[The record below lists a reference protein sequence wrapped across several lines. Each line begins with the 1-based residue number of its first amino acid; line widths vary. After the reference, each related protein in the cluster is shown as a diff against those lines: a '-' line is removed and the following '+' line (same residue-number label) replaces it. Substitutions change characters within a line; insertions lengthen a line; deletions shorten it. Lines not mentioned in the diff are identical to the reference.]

1 MAAESFPT
9 RSAHAIPSSIG
20 RYDILSLLGEGGMAR
35 VFLALRRDAF
45 GSEKLVVI
53 KQVRPQFAA
62 DTEFLTMFMD
72 ESRIALQLNHP
83 NVVHTYEVVAEDPDY
98 FLSMEFLEGRT
109 LAQVLRKHG
118 RRSFPV
124 DSHIWILTQ
133 VLAGL
138 QYAHELRDL
147 DGTPLGIVHRD
158 VNPSNV
164 LITSTGEVK
173 LLDFGIAKAAGAAT
187 FTQQG
192 VVKGKL
198 GYAAPEQCLGRA
210 SDARTDLFAVGMMLW
225 EAIAGQRRSAA
236 ESNAALLQAR
246 VTNKEP
252 PIDQVVPN
260 VSPRLAEICQ
270 RALAY
275 SLEERYSSAAEFKS
289 DLDAYLEARRAR
301 VSAANLAEPMAM
313 LFAEDFS
320 KLRAQIEAYVQ
331 EGRRA
336 SASARHLLEPSAS
349 NSGPHVLSVQQA
361 PASTP
366 PVGNVRFK
374 KLWIAL
380 AGSAIAGT
388 LLASVLASK
397 DKNPNPSELTSA
409 ATVRSV
415 AGLTTTPSAGNPP
428 SAAAPS
434 VRLAIAATP
443 KRAQIWL
450 DGRRISNPFV
460 GELPR
465 DDRDHELEVKA
476 SGYQVEQR
484 LVRLSEDVALTIEL
498 RSESARA
505 RPPISAARTGL
516 GGGYAQQVPSSSL
529 SSQDP
534 QPGMRASAN
543 EPLSQPGQSL
553 TRPPRVVRAIDEKD
567 PY

>member
-1 MAAESFPT
+1 MAAESVPT
-9 RSAHAIPSSIG
+9 RSTHAIPSSIG

-62 DTEFLTMFMD
+62 DSEFLTMFMD

-109 LAQVLRKHG
+109 LAQVLRKYG

-124 DSHIWILTQ
+124 DLHIWILTQ

-252 PIDQVVPN
+252 SIDQVVPD
-260 VSPRLAEICQ
+260 VSPRLAEVCQ

-289 DLDAYLEARRAR
+289 DLDAYLEARRSR
-301 VSAANLAEPMAM
+301 LSAANLAEPMAR

-320 KLRAQIEAYVQ
+320 KLRGQIEAYVQ

-336 SASARHLLEPSAS
+336 SASARHLVEPNSS
-349 NSGPHVLSVQQA
+349 KSGPHVLSVQQA
-361 PASTP
+361 PASKP
-366 PVGNVRFK
+366 PLEKVRFK

-397 DKNPNPSELTSA
+397 DKNPNPSEVTSA
-409 ATVRSV
+409 TTVRSV
-415 AGLTTTPSAGNPP
+415 GALTASPSAGNPP
-428 SAAAPS
+428 SAVAPS

-443 KRAQIWL
+443 KRAQVWL

-465 DDRDHELEVKA
+465 DDRDHELEVRA

-498 RSESARA
+498 RSEQSRGKPPILAA
-505 RPPISAARTGL
+505 RPGL
-516 GGGYAQQVPSSSL
+516 GGSSAQQAPSSSL
-529 SSQDP
+529 SQT
-534 QPGMRASAN
+534 QPGVRASAN
-543 EPLSQPGQSL
+543 EPLAQPGQSL

>member
-1 MAAESFPT
+1 
-9 RSAHAIPSSIG
+9 
-20 RYDILSLLGEGGMAR
+20 MAR

-53 KQVRPQFAA
+53 KQVRPEFAA
-62 DTEFLTMFMD
+62 DTEFLAMFMD

-83 NVVHTYEVVAEDPDY
+83 NVIHTYEVVGEDPDY

-109 LAQVLRKHG
+109 LAQVLRKYG

-124 DSHIWILTQ
+124 DLHIWILTQ

-138 QYAHELRDL
+138 QYAHELRGL

-173 LLDFGIAKAAGAAT
+173 LLDFGIAKAAGAMT

-225 EAIAGQRRSAA
+225 EAIAGQRRASA
-236 ESNAALLQAR
+236 ESNSAALQAR

-252 PIDQVVPN
+252 AIDEVVPD

-275 SLEERYSSAAEFKS
+275 SANDRYSSAAEFKA
-289 DLDAYLEARRAR
+289 DLDAHLEAENLR
-301 VSAANLAEPMAM
+301 VSAANLAEPMRM
-313 LFAEDFS
+313 FADDFT

-331 EGRRA
+331 EGRRT
-336 SASARHLLEPSAS
+336 SASARHVLEPGSINPS
-349 NSGPHVLSVQQA
+349 SQVLSLRQPAAVQSLPGGVQRKRVLI
-361 PASTP
+361 S
-366 PVGNVRFK
+366 
-374 KLWIAL
+374 L
-380 AGSAIAGT
+380 AGVAMVAT
-388 LLASVLASK
+388 VVASVIASK
-397 DKNPNPSELTSA
+397 DGNPSSSEVTSA
-409 ATVRSV
+409 ASLRSV
-415 AGLTTTPSAGNPP
+415 ATLTTSA
-428 SAAAPS
+428 SAATASPATVPS

-450 DGRRISNPFV
+450 DGRRMTNPFV

-465 DDRDHELEVKA
+465 DELAHELEVRA
-476 SGYQVEQR
+476 NGYQVEQR
-484 LVRLSEDVALTIEL
+484 VVQLSEDVALTIEL
-498 RSESARA
+498 RPEHSRA
-505 RPPISAARTGL
+505 KPPMSAARPGL
-516 GGGYAQQVPSSSL
+516 GGNSEMPSSSL
-529 SSQDP
+529 SSQGA
-534 QPGMRASAN
+534 QPGARASAN
-543 EPLSQPGQSL
+543 EPPSQPGQSL
-553 TRPPRVVRAIDEKD
+553 TRAPRITRAIDEKD

>member
-1 MAAESFPT
+1 MAAESFPI
-9 RSAHAIPSSIG
+9 RSTHAIPSSIG
-20 RYDILSLLGEGGMAR
+20 RYDISSLLGEGGMAR

-83 NVVHTYEVVAEDPDY
+83 NVVHTYEVGAEDPDY

-109 LAQVLRKHG
+109 LAQVLRKYG

-124 DSHIWILTQ
+124 DLHIWILTQ

-252 PIDQVVPN
+252 PIDQVVPD

-275 SLEERYSSAAEFKS
+275 SLEERYSSAAEFKA

-301 VSAANLAEPMAM
+301 VNAANLAEPMAK

-336 SASARHLLEPSAS
+336 SASARHLVEPSS
-349 NSGPHVLSVQQA
+349 SHSGQHVLSVQQT

-388 LLASVLASK
+388 LLASVFASK

-415 AGLTTTPSAGNPP
+415 AGLNASPSAGNPP
-428 SAAAPS
+428 SVVAPA
-434 VRLAIAATP
+434 VRLALAATP

-465 DDRDHELEVKA
+465 DDRDHELEVRA

-505 RPPISAARTGL
+505 KPPISAARPGL
-516 GGGYAQQVPSSSL
+516 GGGSAQQVPSSSI
-529 SSQDP
+529 SPQA
-534 QPGMRASAN
+534 QPGARASAN
-543 EPLSQPGQSL
+543 EPLTQPGQSL

>member
-1 MAAESFPT
+1 
-9 RSAHAIPSSIG
+9 
-20 RYDILSLLGEGGMAR
+20 MAR

-53 KQVRPQFAA
+53 KQVRPEFAA
-62 DTEFLTMFMD
+62 DTEFLAMFMD

-83 NVVHTYEVVAEDPDY
+83 NVVHTYEVVGEDPDY

-109 LAQVLRKHG
+109 LAQVLRKYG

-124 DSHIWILTQ
+124 DLHIWILTQ

-138 QYAHELRDL
+138 QYAHELRGL

-173 LLDFGIAKAAGAAT
+173 LLDFGIAKAAGAMT

-225 EAIAGQRRSAA
+225 EAIAGQRRSPA
-236 ESNAALLQAR
+236 ESNAAALQAR

-252 PIDQVVPN
+252 AIDEVVPD

-275 SLEERYSSAAEFKS
+275 SAEDRYSSAADFKA
-289 DLDAYLEARRAR
+289 DLDAYLEDQNLR
-301 VSAANLAEPMAM
+301 VSAANVAEPMRT
-313 LFAEDFS
+313 LFADDFT

-331 EGRRA
+331 EGRRV
-336 SASARHLLEPSAS
+336 SASARHVLEPGSLNPGSQVLSVRQPVAVKSPPGGTQRKRVLISLAGVALAATVLGSVIASKDSKPSSGEVASATTLRSVGALTPSAS
-349 NSGPHVLSVQQA
+349 AAV
-361 PASTP
+361 PAT
-366 PVGNVRFK
+366 
-374 KLWIAL
+374 
-380 AGSAIAGT
+380 
-388 LLASVLASK
+388 
-397 DKNPNPSELTSA
+397 
-409 ATVRSV
+409 
-415 AGLTTTPSAGNPP
+415 
-428 SAAAPS
+428 APS

-450 DGRRISNPFV
+450 DGRRMTNPFV

-465 DDRDHELEVKA
+465 DDLEHELEVRA
-476 SGYQVEQR
+476 NGYQVEQR

-498 RSESARA
+498 RLEHSRA
-505 RPPISAARTGL
+505 RPPISAARPGL
-516 GGGYAQQVPSSSL
+516 GGSSAQQLPSLSL
-529 SSQDP
+529 SSQDA
-534 QPGMRASAN
+534 QPSARASAN
-543 EPLSQPGQSL
+543 EPPTQPGQSL
-553 TRPPRVVRAIDEKD
+553 TRSPRVARSIDEKD